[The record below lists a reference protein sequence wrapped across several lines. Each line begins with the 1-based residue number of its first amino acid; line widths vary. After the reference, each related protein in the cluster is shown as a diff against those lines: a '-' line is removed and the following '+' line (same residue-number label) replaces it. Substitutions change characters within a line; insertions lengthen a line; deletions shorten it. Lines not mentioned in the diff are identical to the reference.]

1 MCGTPLL
8 DCGVMETDTER
19 SAGGGTAD
27 ILTAQRPDRTRADGY
42 ARRSTLGQASNGHK
56 RKTGRQRSPIMT
68 LVTNPQS
75 GVEQG
80 DEAALQGAAGGGF
93 PRSEHAGLQAR
104 GL

>member
-1 MCGTPLL
+1 MCGTPML
-8 DCGVMETDTER
+8 DCDVMRRTR
-19 SAGGGTAD
+19 SEARVGGTAD
-27 ILTAQRPDRTRADGY
+27 ILTAQRPDRTRADGC